1 MSDRCEPGAIAAH
14 SPHAPAQ
21 LRPSAHE
28 RLQSLVGRM
37 IGSWVCWREACED
50 VRSAYARWWQC
61 NKPAQRDQAFASY
74 CAALER
80 EDQAARVYSIH
91 AERVREASA

>member
-1 MSDRCEPGAIAAH
+1 MP
-14 SPHAPAQ
+14 PAL

-28 RLQSLVGRM
+28 RFQSLVGRM
-37 IGSWVCWREACED
+37 IDSWVCWREACED
-50 VRSAYARWWQC
+50 VRSAYARWGQC
-61 NKPAQRDQAFASY
+61 KAAQRDLAFASY

-80 EDQAARVYSIH
+80 EDQAARVYSMH